1 MTIKI
6 AINGLGRIGRCLVRA
21 IYECDYKDIELVAVN
36 GSAPIENHIQLL
48 KYDSIHGRFGKE
60 VKASGASELIIDGKK
75 IKLLAERDPA
85 KLPWKDLG
93 VDIVLECTGAFTA
106 LEDAAKHI
114 TAGAKKVI
122 ISAPAK
128 SDNVKTI
135 VYGVNESI
143 LTKDDQ
149 VISIG
154 SCTTNCLAPIA
165 KILDDAVGIEK
176 GFMTTIHSYTNDQN
190 IVDGAHKDLRR
201 ARAAAMSMIPT
212 STGAAKAI
220 GLVLPNLKGKLDGG
234 AIRVPTPNVSMVDL
248 NFIAKKNTTKEEI
261 NQLVTEAAKFSR
273 MKEVLEIVTEPL
285 VSIDFNHNKY
295 SSCFDTTQTKV
306 IGGNMVKVC
315 SWYDNEWAFS
325 LRMLDV
331 AGLIS
336 NFNK

>member
-1 MTIKI
+1 MTIKV

-21 IYECDYKDIELVAVN
+21 IYECDYNNIELVAVN
-36 GSAPIENHIQLL
+36 GSAPIETHVQLL
-48 KYDSIHGRFGKE
+48 KYDSIHGRFSRE
-60 VKASGASELIIDGKK
+60 VKANGSNELIIAGKK
-75 IKLLAERDPA
+75 VKLLSERDPL

-106 LEDAAKHI
+106 LEDASKHI
-114 TAGAKKVI
+114 EAGAKKVI

-135 VYGVNESI
+135 VYGVNDDI
-143 LTKDDQ
+143 LTKDDH

-165 KILDDAVGIEK
+165 KILDETVGIEK
-176 GFMTTIHSYTNDQN
+176 GFMTTVHAYTNDQN
-190 IVDGAHKDLRR
+190 IVDGTHKDLRR
-201 ARAAAMSMIPT
+201 ARAAGLSMIPT

-248 NFIAKKNTTKEEI
+248 NFVAKRPTSKEEI
-261 NQLVTEAAKFSR
+261 NKLITESASQGR
-273 MKEVLEIVTEPL
+273 MKKVLEIVTEPL
-285 VSIDFNHNKY
+285 VSIDFNHNPY

-315 SWYDNEWAFS
+315 SWYDNEWGFS
-325 LRMLDV
+325 IRMLDV
-331 AGLIS
+331 ASLM
-336 NFNK
+336 K

>member
-1 MTIKI
+1 MTIKV

-21 IYECDYKDIELVAVN
+21 IYECNFKDIELVAVN
-36 GSAPIENHIQLL
+36 GSAPIETNIHLL
-48 KYDSIHGRFGKE
+48 KYDSIHGRFSKE
-60 VKASGASELIIDGKK
+60 VKASGANELIIDGKK
-75 IKLLAERDPA
+75 VKLLSERDPS
-85 KLPWKDLG
+85 KLPWKDLDI
-93 VDIVLECTGAFTA
+93 DIVLECTGAFTA
-106 LEDAAKHI
+106 LEDASKHI
-114 TAGAKKVI
+114 DAGAKRVI

-135 VYGVNESI
+135 VYGVNEST
-143 LTKDDQ
+143 LTKDDK

-165 KILDDAVGIEK
+165 KILDDTIGIEK

-190 IVDGAHKDLRR
+190 IVDGTHKDLRR

-220 GLVLPNLKGKLDGG
+220 GIVLPNLKGKLDGG

-248 NFIAKKNTTKEEI
+248 SFVAKKNTNKEEV
-261 NQLVTEAAKFSR
+261 NKLVIEAAASGR
-273 MKEVLEIVTEPL
+273 MKKVLEIITEPL
-285 VSIDFNHNKY
+285 VSIDFNHNQY

-315 SWYDNEWAFS
+315 SWYDNEWGFS
-325 LRMLDV
+325 VRMLDV
-331 AGLIS
+331 ASLM
-336 NFNK
+336 K